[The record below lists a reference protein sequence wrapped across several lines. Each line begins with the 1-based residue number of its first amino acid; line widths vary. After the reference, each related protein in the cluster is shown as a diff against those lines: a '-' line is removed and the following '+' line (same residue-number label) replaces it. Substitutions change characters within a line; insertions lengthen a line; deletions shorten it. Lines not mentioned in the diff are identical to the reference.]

1 MLPRDC
7 LHVQY
12 VKIGHIRY
20 YWSCYPASEQSR
32 YENNEDKGN
41 FKILLV
47 ISVYTSKKLEV
58 KYTKSNTSNL
68 KDNLLTQKTN
78 L

>member
-1 MLPRDC
+1 M
-7 LHVQY
+7 
-12 VKIGHIRY
+12 Y
-20 YWSCYPASEQSR
+20 YWSCYPAFEQSR
-32 YENNEDKGN
+32 YENSEDKPN
-41 FKILLV
+41 FNILLV
-47 ISVYTSKKLEV
+47 ILVYTSEKLEV